1 MFELKHLSFNSSF
14 PMCRCII
21 LKETIKRNILLDL
34 IIPRYNDI
42 DKNKIVERKSK
53 LSALEN
59 FIIKYNKLSS
69 YIFNTD
75 NKVG

>member
-1 MFELKHLSFNSSF
+1 
-14 PMCRCII
+14 MCRCII